1 MADVI
6 SVDVQTG
13 EVTERDFTVEEI
25 VEIEALAKV
34 NAEALA
40 EQQAEEAKIAADKE
54 SGDKKLKD
62 LGLTDDEI
70 AALTS

>member
-13 EVTERDFTVEEI
+13 EVTERDFTDLEKAEI
-25 VEIEALAKV
+25 AAAAEA
-34 NAEALA
+34 NAEAVA
-40 EQQAEEAKIAADKE
+40 QQEAEEAKAAADRE
-54 SGDKKLKD
+54 SGNKKLKD

>member
-1 MADVI
+1 MPDVI

-13 EVTERDFTVEEI
+13 EVTERDFTELEKAEI
-25 VEIEALAKV
+25 AAAAEA
-34 NAEALA
+34 NAEAVT
-40 EQQAEEAKIAADKE
+40 QQEAEEAKATADRE
-54 SGDKKLKD
+54 SGNKKLKD

>member
-1 MADVI
+1 MPDVI

-13 EVTERDFTVEEI
+13 EVTERNFTAVEI
-25 VEIEALAKV
+25 AEIEANAV
-34 NAEALA
+34 ANAEALA
-40 EQQAEEAKIAADKE
+40 IQQAEEARVAAEKE
-54 SGDKKLKD
+54 SGNQKLKD